1 MNYINWLQNR
11 NLSKKTINIYI
22 RNANIWQLFLCDKK
36 PTISLF
42 VKYINEYSKNHNPS
56 STRLMYA
63 SIMSFLKF
71 NKSWKLLNECRL
83 VRMPKLEK
91 GFKDVVSIRTFLTIF
106 NNIPKKKWIDRR
118 NWLIFAFLLFTGIR
132 VSELIQFNKNNI
144 IDKNKFIIR
153 GKGNKYRTIYL
164 SSFIINLLEEWENNR
179 IAISTKNKILTT
191 KQINLIVKKIS
202 NTYFNKNL
210 TPHSLRRSFA
220 THLLSNDI
228 NIEII
233 KKILGHA
240 TINTTLNYVQYTESD
255 VVSQLKK
262 VFSYEQLE
270 TS

>member
-1 MNYINWLQNR
+1 M
-11 NLSKKTINIYI
+11 

-118 NWLIFAFLLFTGIR
+118 NWLIFAFLLFTGVR

-144 IDKNKFIIR
+144 IDKNKFINSQFSVMYLLDLISMVLL
-153 GKGNKYRTIYL
+153 KDEELNKKMKITIDA
-164 SSFIINLLEEWENNR
+164 IIN
-179 IAISTKNKILTT
+179 
-191 KQINLIVKKIS
+191 
-202 NTYFNKNL
+202 
-210 TPHSLRRSFA
+210 
-220 THLLSNDI
+220 
-228 NIEII
+228 
-233 KKILGHA
+233 
-240 TINTTLNYVQYTESD
+240 NY
-255 VVSQLKK
+255 
-262 VFSYEQLE
+262 
-270 TS
+270 